1 VIPLVKSF
9 WGSRGW
15 RIADLEAMMPSTEE
29 DRENGS
35 ALMVMG
41 WVCVLF
47 ALLVMFF
54 NPAALKRG
62 QTGIEIIAGVLVAA
76 GLLMSVVGSRI
87 RVRHR

>member
-1 VIPLVKSF
+1 
-9 WGSRGW
+9 
-15 RIADLEAMMPSTEE
+15 MPSREE

-35 ALMVMG
+35 ALVVMG

-47 ALLVMFF
+47 AVLAMFF

-62 QTGIEIIAGVLVAA
+62 QTGIEIIAAVLLAA

-87 RVRHR
+87 RVRNR